1 MISLF
6 VLPSGWLPSQ
16 VAPSS
21 HTALPDDRS
30 TQQAARRAMVLRALA
45 TSTTLWPGDYIELEL
60 PQCFPPDSLH
70 ALEPRSV
77 IPQVHLVNTSELWP
91 PPGIISSVAGRIW
104 IPNLSGEPIQLKRHE
119 HFCLVAPSS
128 PLVLMSCLNA
138 LPTSLSNQSTFRLLH
153 LVPASHQLS
162 ALIQKISYSPIILLP
177 PKWLWLCFRPHNP
190 RL

>member
-60 PQCFPPDSLH
+60 PQCFPPDSFH

>member
-60 PQCFPPDSLH
+60 PQGLPPDSLH

-128 PLVLMSCLNA
+128 PLVLMSCLNT

-162 ALIQKISYSPIILLP
+162 VLIQKISYSPIILLP
-177 PKWLWLCFRPHNP
+177 PRWLWLCFRPHNP
-190 RL
+190 SL